1 MAGPESARAES
12 KASARTSRHS
22 PPPPLRRLA
31 RLLLPAMLLLL
42 HPAESQAQTSQDAAV
57 QVSAAVA
64 SASPP
69 QILLSWPPY
78 AASGYT
84 VYRKGYSDTFWGSPL
99 ATPPGSATG
108 YLDTTPSAGVPYEYQ
123 VARSASVFAVGYVA
137 AGIEV
142 ALVETRGKV
151 VLLVDGTQAAA
162 IASELARLQQ
172 DLVGDGWT
180 VLRHD
185 VSPTDSVPSV
195 KALIQTDYTADPTG
209 VVAVLLFGHIP
220 VPYSGALNPDGHPD
234 HYGAWPADGFYGD
247 PVGTWTDTTNYD
259 STVAGRQHNVAGDGK
274 YDQTSFPA
282 PLKLE
287 VGRVDLSN
295 MPAFAPLTET
305 DLLRRY
311 LDKDHSFRHKQ
322 VVAQPRGLIDDNFGY
337 FGGEA
342 FAASGW
348 RNFSAFFGAGNVFS
362 LDWFST
368 LTSAAYLW
376 AYGCGGGWFQ
386 GASGVGSTSDFAANG
401 SQAVFT
407 MLFGSYFGDWDVQ
420 DNFLKAPLAGDGL
433 GLTDAWAGR
442 PAWHFHH
449 MGMGETIGYS
459 TRLTQNNT
467 FLYSTGF
474 GAGWI
479 HIALMGDPTLRM
491 HPVSPPSG
499 LLASPSGSQV
509 ALQWTASPEPV
520 LGYHVYRSLSPDG
533 PFARLSSALVT
544 AVNFTDSGVGPGT
557 YTYMVRAVKLETG
570 SGGSYFN
577 PSQGTFRTLSV
588 GSSPT
593 ALYTLTPCRL
603 IDTRLPA
610 GPLGG
615 PALAAGASR
624 TFAVAGSC
632 GIPADA
638 SAIAVN
644 VVMIQATA
652 GPSFLT
658 VYPGG
663 SSRPPTS
670 TVNANTGQI
679 RANNAIVALGPL
691 GDLTVYLGQG
701 TGSAGLVLDVNG
713 YLK

>member
-1 MAGPESARAES
+1 MAGPESVRAE
-12 KASARTSRHS
+12 ANARSRPFLS
-22 PPPPLRRLA
+22 TPPRPGHRLPW
-31 RLLLPAMLLLL
+31 LLLPGMLLLL
-42 HPAESQAQTSQDAAV
+42 RPAESRAQTSQDAAV
-57 QVSAAVA
+57 QVSAVVA
-64 SASPP
+64 SVSPP
-69 QILLSWPPY
+69 QIQLSWPLY

-84 VYRKGYSDTFWGSPL
+84 VYRKGYSGTSWGSPL
-99 ATPPGSATG
+99 ASLPGNATG
-108 YLDTTPSAGVPYEYQ
+108 YLDATPLAGAPYEYQ

-137 AGIEV
+137 SGIELP
-142 ALVETRGKV
+142 LVDSRGKV
-151 VLLVDGTQAAA
+151 VLIVDGTQAAA
-162 IASELARLQQ
+162 IATELARFQQ

-195 KALIQTDYTADPTG
+195 KALILADYAADPNG

-247 PVGTWTDTTNYD
+247 PVGVWTDTANYD

-311 LDKDHSFRHKQ
+311 LDKDHRFRHKQ
-322 VVAQPRGLIDDNFGY
+322 IVAQPRGLIDDNFGY

-368 LTSAAYLW
+368 LTNATYLW

-386 GASGVGSTSDFAANG
+386 GASGVGSTSDFAANS

-420 DNFLKAPLAGDGL
+420 DNFLRAPLAGDGL

-449 MGMGETIGYS
+449 MGMGETVGYS
-459 TRLTQNNT
+459 ARVTQNNL
-467 FLYSTGF
+467 FLYSAGY

-499 LLASPSGSQV
+499 LLASSSGTQV
-509 ALQWTASPEPV
+509 TLQWTASPEPV

-533 PFARLSSALVT
+533 PFERRSGALVAAAT
-544 AVNFTDSGVGPGT
+544 FTDSGVAPGT

-577 PSQGTFRTLSV
+577 PSQGVFRTLSV

-593 ALYTLTPCRL
+593 SLYTLTPCRL
-603 IDTRLPA
+603 IDTRLSP
-610 GPLGG
+610 GPLAG

-624 TFAVAGSC
+624 TFAVAGAC
-632 GIPADA
+632 GIPPDA
-638 SAIAVN
+638 AAIVVN
-644 VVMIQATA
+644 VIIIQPSAACFLSVFGA
-652 GPSFLT
+652 GPS
-658 VYPGG
+658 G
-663 SSRPPTS
+663 PTS
-670 TVNANTGQI
+670 TLNARAGQI
-679 RANNAIVALGPL
+679 RANNAIVALGPS
-691 GDLTVYLGQG
+691 GDMIAFLGQAG
-701 TGSAGLVLDVNG
+701 GSAGLVVDVNG

>member
-1 MAGPESARAES
+1 MAGPESARARA
-12 KASARTSRHS
+12 KVPARPFLSS
-22 PPPPLRRLA
+22 PPRPGRRVVW
-31 RLLLPAMLLLL
+31 LLLPGMLLLL
-42 HPAESQAQTSQDAAV
+42 RPAESGAQTSQDAAV

-64 SASPP
+64 SVSPP
-69 QILLSWPPY
+69 QIQLSWPLY

-84 VYRKGYSDTFWGSPL
+84 VYRKGYSGTSWGSPL
-99 ATPPGSATG
+99 ATLPGNATG
-108 YLDTTPSAGVPYEYQ
+108 YLDATPLAGAPYEYQ

-142 ALVETRGKV
+142 PLVESRGKV
-151 VLLVDGTQAAA
+151 VLIVDGTQAAA
-162 IASELARLQQ
+162 IATELARLQQ

-195 KALIQTDYTADPTG
+195 KALILADYAADPNG

-247 PVGTWTDTTNYD
+247 PVGTWTDITNYD

-311 LDKDHSFRHKQ
+311 LDKDHQFRHKQ
-322 VVAQPRGLIDDNFGY
+322 IVAQPRGLIDDNFGY

-368 LTSAAYLW
+368 LTGATYLW
-376 AYGCGGGWFQ
+376 AYGCGGGWYQ
-386 GASGVGSTSDFAANG
+386 GASGVGSTSDFAANA

-407 MLFGSYFGDWDVQ
+407 MLFGSYHGDWDVT
-420 DNFLKAPLAGDGL
+420 DNFLRAPLAGAGM

-449 MGMGETIGYS
+449 MGMGETVGYS
-459 TRLTQNNT
+459 ARATQNNL
-467 FLYSTGF
+467 FLYSTGY
-474 GAGWI
+474 GAGWV

-499 LLASPSGSQV
+499 LLASPTGSQV
-509 ALQWTASPEPV
+509 ALQWTASPETV
-520 LGYHVYRSLSPDG
+520 LGYHVYRSTSTNG
-533 PFARLSSALVT
+533 PFERRSGGLVT
-544 AVNFTDSGVGPGT
+544 ALSFTDSGVATGT
-557 YTYMVRAVKLETG
+557 YTYMVRAVKLESG

-577 PSQGTFRTLSV
+577 PSQGVFKTLSV

-593 ALYTLTPCRL
+593 SLYTLTPCRL
-603 IDTRLPA
+603 IDTRLAP

-624 TFAVAGSC
+624 TFTVAGAC
-632 GIPADA
+632 GIPPDA
-638 SAIAVN
+638 AAIVVN
-644 VVMIQATA
+644 VLIIQPSA
-652 GPSFLT
+652 GCFLS
-658 VYPGG
+658 VFPAG
-663 SSRPPTS
+663 SSAPATS
-670 TVNANTGQI
+670 TLNARAGQV
-679 RANNAIVALGPL
+679 RANNAIVALGPS
-691 GDLTVYLGQG
+691 GAMTAFLGQAG
-701 TGSAGLVLDVNG
+701 GSAGLVVDVSG

>member
-1 MAGPESARAES
+1 
-12 KASARTSRHS
+12 
-22 PPPPLRRLA
+22 
-31 RLLLPAMLLLL
+31 
-42 HPAESQAQTSQDAAV
+42 
-57 QVSAAVA
+57 
-64 SASPP
+64 
-69 QILLSWPPY
+69 
-78 AASGYT
+78 
-84 VYRKGYSDTFWGSPL
+84 
-99 ATPPGSATG
+99 
-108 YLDTTPSAGVPYEYQ
+108 
-123 VARSASVFAVGYVA
+123 VA

-142 ALVETRGKV
+142 PLVESRGKV
-151 VLLVDGTQAAA
+151 VLLVDRTQAAA
-162 IASELARLQQ
+162 IAAELTRLAQ

-195 KALIQTDYTADPTG
+195 KALIQADYAADPTH
-209 VVAVLLFGHIP
+209 VLAVLLLGHIP
-220 VPYSGALNPDGHPD
+220 VPYSGAIAPDGHGD

-247 PVGTWTDTTNYD
+247 PVGTWTDGVNYD

-274 YDQTSFPA
+274 YDQSSFPA
-282 PLKLE
+282 MLKLE

-295 MPAFAPLTET
+295 MPAFAPLTEA

-311 LDKDHSFRHKQ
+311 LDKDHTFRHKQ
-322 VVAQPRGLIDDNFGY
+322 VAAQPRGLIDDNFGY

-348 RNFSAFFGAGNVFS
+348 RNFSALLGANNVFAM
-362 LDWFST
+362 DWFST
-368 LTSAAYLW
+368 LTSATYLW
-376 AYGCGGGWFQ
+376 AYGCGGGWYQ
-386 GASGVGSTSDFAANG
+386 GASGVGSTSDFAANA

-407 MLFGSYFGDWDVQ
+407 MLFGSYHGDWDVS
-420 DNFLKAPLAGDGL
+420 DNFLRAPLAGAGL

-459 TRLTQNNT
+459 ARLTQNNT
-467 FLYSTGF
+467 FLYTAGF
-474 GAGWI
+474 GAGSI

-520 LGYHVYRSLSPDG
+520 LGYHVYRSISTDG
-533 PFARLSSALVT
+533 PFERRSGALVT
-544 AVNFTDSGVGPGT
+544 AASFTDSGVTPGT
-557 YTYMVRAVKLETG
+557 YTYMVRSVKRETG

-577 PSQGTFRTLSV
+577 PSQGIFRTLSV

-593 ALYTLTPCRL
+593 SLYTLTPCRL
-603 IDTRLPA
+603 IDTRLAP

-624 TFAVAGSC
+624 TFAVAGNC

-638 SAIAVN
+638 SAIVVNAVI
-644 VVMIQATA
+644 IQ
-652 GPSFLT
+652 PSAACFLS
-658 VYPGG
+658 VFPGG
-663 SSRPPTS
+663 QSGPATS
-670 TVNANTGQI
+670 TLNARAGQV
-679 RANNAIVALGPL
+679 RANNAIVALGPS
-691 GDLTVYLGQG
+691 GDLTAFLGQAA
-701 TGSAGLVLDVNG
+701 GSAGLVIDVSG